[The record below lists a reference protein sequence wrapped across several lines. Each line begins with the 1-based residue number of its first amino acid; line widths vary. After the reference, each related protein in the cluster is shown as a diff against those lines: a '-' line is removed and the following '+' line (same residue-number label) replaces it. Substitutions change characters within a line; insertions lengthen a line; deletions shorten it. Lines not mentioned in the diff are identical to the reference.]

1 LNIAQKVFS
10 IVKTISQRFA
20 KGLKVL
26 CNQQIMNS
34 IFQSSFYAAAPLV
47 ASKLE
52 AHLTKHL
59 CESFSQADQQSALP
73 DKQII
78 ETIIN
83 TAFWTSLQRE
93 EGYSPRMSLAY
104 LSPEQA
110 IRAMMFEQPLP
121 LDPRTLTKLSPAIKS
136 SGLYL
141 GIWRDEQNRISLW
154 GTIRTLPQN
163 CFVLEILEPALLVV
177 KQNRDVNSDKLTNI
191 LILSGEE
198 IKEIDESAANFS
210 NRPEML
216 SNILP
221 FGLVNSVE
229 AHINVPI
236 QLAAAMREHGCGGSL
251 LIVPQHS
258 NEWLESVVL
267 PLPYSISPTFTR
279 LTEIIQQSVGVAAQD
294 LSQEFFSELN
304 YAIKAISGLTAVDG
318 ATVITDKY
326 ELLAFGAKIKRRAKS
341 PQIEQVL
348 ISEPVIGNR
357 SEIVRLIEYGGTR
370 HLSAAQFVQDQ
381 PDAVALV
388 ASQDGRFTVFARSP
402 HEKIVHGYRIEVL
415 LL

>member
-1 LNIAQKVFS
+1 MK
-10 IVKTISQRFA
+10 
-20 KGLKVL
+20 
-26 CNQQIMNS
+26 S

-47 ASKLE
+47 AGKLE
-52 AHLTKHL
+52 AHFVKHL
-59 CESFSQADQQSALP
+59 CESFSQADQQAALP
-73 DKQII
+73 DKQTI

-104 LSPEQA
+104 ISPEQA
-110 IRAMMFEQPLP
+110 GRAMRFEQPLP
-121 LDPRTLTKLSPAIKS
+121 LDPRILTKLSPAIKS
-136 SGLYL
+136 SGLLL
-141 GIWRDEQNRISLW
+141 GIWRDGQNRLSLW
-154 GTIRTLPQN
+154 GTVRVLPQN

-210 NRPEML
+210 NRPEIL
-216 SNILP
+216 SEMLP
-221 FGLVNSVE
+221 FGAINSVE
-229 AHINVPI
+229 AQFNVPL
-236 QLAAAMREHGCGGSL
+236 QLAAAMRQHGCGGSL
-251 LIVPQHS
+251 LIVPPQS
-258 NEWLESVVL
+258 KEWLESLVL
-267 PLPYSISPTFTR
+267 PLSYSISPAFTR

-294 LSQEFFSELN
+294 LNQEFFSELT

-326 ELLAFGAKIKRRAKS
+326 ELLAFGAKIKRRTKS
-341 PQIEQVL
+341 PQIEQMS
-348 ISEPVIGNR
+348 ISEPVIGNKA
-357 SEIVRLIEYGGTR
+357 ETVRLIEYGGTR

-381 PDAVALV
+381 PDSVALV
-388 ASQDGRFTVFARSP
+388 ASQDGRFTIFTWSP
-402 HEKIVHGYRIEVL
+402 LEKTVHGYRIEVL